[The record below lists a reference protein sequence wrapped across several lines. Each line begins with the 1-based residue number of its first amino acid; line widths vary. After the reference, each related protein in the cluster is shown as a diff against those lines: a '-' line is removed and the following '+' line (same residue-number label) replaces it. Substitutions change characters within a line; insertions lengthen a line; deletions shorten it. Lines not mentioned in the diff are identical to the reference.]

1 MRINTQIATTSS
13 VWNASGIGVTRTSA
27 IRTWVCQTS
36 RDAQVRRCPLC
47 RATSFYVIPSNVPI
61 FDQDVKDQII
71 EMYKKNMSSGSLSVP

>member
-1 MRINTQIATTSS
+1 MRINTQIATTCS

-36 RDAQVRRCPLC
+36 RDAQVRHCPLC